1 MTELKTFEVT
11 WEFQKYLSDR
21 RKELKLSVRDLG
33 KLANVSYTV
42 IYDLEQR
49 AILPKMETLIK
60 LAKALKLSI
69 GTAQGKRGLM
79 ISFTPRSNT
88 EIKQSVSSDEKLLKL
103 LDVSCITKSTK
114 GTKQTASMDEQL
126 LKLLSQ
132 KGLQTREI
140 EEVKDFINFKLS
152 QRKRLK

>member
-49 AILPKMETLIK
+49 AILPKMETLVK

-79 ISFTPRSNT
+79 ISFTPISSVVA
-88 EIKQSVSSDEKLLKL
+88 KQPAP
-103 LDVSCITKSTK
+103 T
-114 GTKQTASMDEQL
+114 DEQL

-132 KGLQTREI
+132 KGLQTRDI
-140 EEVKDFINFKLS
+140 EEIKDFIDFKLG

>member
-69 GTAQGKRGLM
+69 GTVQGKRGLM
-79 ISFTPRSNT
+79 ISFTPKST
-88 EIKQSVSSDEKLLKL
+88 TDIKQSVSSDEKLLKL
-103 LDVSCITKSTK
+103 LDVSCIPKSPK
-114 GTKQTASMDEQL
+114 GTKQAASTDEQL

-140 EEVKDFINFKLS
+140 EEIKDFIDFKLS
-152 QRKRLK
+152 QRKRK

>member
-33 KLANVSYTV
+33 KRANVSYTV

-49 AILPKMETLIK
+49 AILPKMETLVK
-60 LAKALKLSI
+60 LAKALNLSI

-79 ISFTPRSNT
+79 VSFTPRS
-88 EIKQSVSSDEKLLKL
+88 SV
-103 LDVSCITKSTK
+103 V
-114 GTKQTASMDEQL
+114 TKQLAPIDEQL
-126 LKLLSQ
+126 LRLLSQ
-132 KGLQTREI
+132 KGLQTRDI
-140 EEVKDFINFKLS
+140 EEIKDFIDFKLG